1 MIFFKK
7 FKMKRLI
14 KKIKSLQ
21 AQRLHNQPSVEALKK
36 EQELY
41 HRLAKI
47 YLALQNKKKWA
58 YARIN
63 ALECYRASA
72 DIEDAEAHYIV
83 AKTLIDEAKARE
95 SIKNEGFLSSPSNER
110 QMNQLYEEI
119 FAHLKAASEMNHI
132 QAKRLYGLC
141 YIKGWGVPVDQD
153 KGLEYIIQ
161 SIDQENSWDKVPQ
174 IFTALDLNKPEFF
187 SALMRKR
194 GK

>member
-7 FKMKRLI
+7 LKMKRLI

-21 AQRLHNQPSVEALKK
+21 AQRVHNQPSADALKK
-36 EQELY
+36 EQALY
-41 HRLAKI
+41 HQLAQI
-47 YLALQNKKKWA
+47 YLALQHKKKWPF
-58 YARIN
+58 ARIS

-83 AKTLIDEAKARE
+83 AKTLIDEAKGRE
-95 SIKNEGFLSSPSNER
+95 LIKNEGFLSSSSNER
-110 QMNQLYEEI
+110 QMKQLYEEI

-132 QAKRLYGLC
+132 HAKRLYGLC
-141 YIKGWGVPVDQD
+141 YIKGWGIPVDQD
-153 KGLEYIIQ
+153 KGMEFIIE
-161 SIDQENSWDKVPQ
+161 SIDRENSWDKVPQ

-194 GK
+194 GR